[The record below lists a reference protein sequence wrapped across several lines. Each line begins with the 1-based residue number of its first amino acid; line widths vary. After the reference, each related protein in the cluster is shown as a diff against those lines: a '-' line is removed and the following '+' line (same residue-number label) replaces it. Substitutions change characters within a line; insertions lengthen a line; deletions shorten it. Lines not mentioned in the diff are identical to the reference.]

1 MTSTFLPSPL
11 PGLARCYLLALAGRN
26 HNGSGSIQAQWD
38 CQQWQYQ
45 LPDYL
50 SLCGALSRTQ
60 LPTWL
65 QVVSFPMQLAVLTAP
80 AFPLAAMGLVHL
92 ENEISCFGELVAGS
106 AVAFRCV
113 SEPVQ
118 PQEKGQTV
126 ALVTEAK
133 QGDALV
139 WRSRA
144 VYLQRQ
150 RKAGA
155 HNQQRQGDSFAGYAN
170 QSAQWAL
177 PRRLGWRYG
186 WLSGDLNPIHLHP
199 WCARLFGFKSNI
211 AHGMWSKARCLSELA
226 AQGVL
231 PDSPYRVAV
240 RFAKPILLP
249 AQIQCHWQPACE
261 GLDFALLSADGTLC
275 HLTGRVEPLSSAV

>member
-1 MTSTFLPSPL
+1 M
-11 PGLARCYLLALAGRN
+11 PGLAASYLPALFV
-26 HNGSGSIQAQWD
+26 SGKQGTVPLQA
-38 CQQWQYQ
+38 CALLRQQPAYQ
-45 LPDYL
+45 LSDYRTL
-50 SLCGALSRTQ
+50 CQWPLASLPPG
-60 LPTWL
+60 WL
-65 QVVSFPMQLAVLTAP
+65 QLVSFPLQLNILTQPRFALP
-80 AFPLAAMGLVHL
+80 AMGLVHL

-118 PQEKGQTV
+118 PHEKGQTV
-126 ALVTEAK
+126 ALVTVAK

-155 HNQQRQGDSFAGYAN
+155 HNQQRQGDSFAVYAN
-170 QSAQWAL
+170 QSALWAL
-177 PRRLGWRYG
+177 PRRLGGRYG
-186 WLSGDLNPIHLHP
+186 RLSGDLNPIHLHP

-231 PDSPYRVAV
+231 PQQPYRVSV

-249 AQIQCHWQPACE
+249 AQVQCHWQSAGE
-261 GLDFALLSADGTLC
+261 GLVFALLSADGSLC